1 MKPERFLIPVILF
14 LLITN
19 AQSGTD
25 PSQDLMNLDMTA
37 AGAYD
42 SALQLLDSGA
52 SANAYTKDGDRA
64 IFHAVKSGNRDIARL
79 LLERG
84 ADPNVSYNDA
94 TGSPLDSAVSAGD
107 PEMVSLLI
115 KWKAGVNYK
124 MRGAQTALHTACM
137 QKESEQAS
145 AIITVLLQSG
155 ADVNAVTH
163 MGVTPLMNAVEADN
177 TSAVRILLQRGADP
191 RIQNIKGRTALDI
204 ALNGGKNTEI
214 ISLLKSWKKKGK

>member
-1 MKPERFLIPVILF
+1 MKYRSLLIPAFMFCFI
-14 LLITN
+14 
-19 AQSGTD
+19 AAAWSGSD
-25 PSQDLMNLDMTA
+25 PSQDLMNLDMTQP
-37 AGAYD
+37 GAYD
-42 SALQLLDSGA
+42 DVTRLLNSGA
-52 SANAYTKDGDRA
+52 SANAYSKEGDRA
-64 IFHAVKSGNRDIARL
+64 IFHAVKSGNKDIARL

-124 MRGAQTALHTACM
+124 MRGAHTALHTACM

-145 AIITVLLQSG
+145 AIITLLLQSG

-204 ALNGGKNTEI
+204 ALDGKKNTGI